1 MMEIDFSILSTIPPF
16 EGDEKI
22 NEKLSSIDNEINN
35 LQQSLNK
42 IYTDSIP
49 FDKMDYWVMFLV
61 ATLEVAADI
70 FISDPTTEWG
80 NKVQGHN
87 HKEFGSFSNRWNKSQ
102 TIIGKWCNIVHDN
115 IDHSGNPLDFQNRF
129 DELGNIIPNGV
140 KHNGPTISFGGGDH
154 RPRTYGHDLFYFWK
168 AISMYMNGEF
178 VDGGYING
186 EWHEVVSKIAL
197 RGQNNTVTEFEQMRL
212 LDATM
217 KYICHMFA
225 DFFSSKGLPMP
236 GSGVLEHSKERAL
249 RQFSQDMYKE
259 GMNIRTFFLQSVP
272 IAVSEIMM
280 RIYSHLKYSDSE
292 YSDEAKKAKLHLML
306 LVSHGI
312 STAINVGKVV
322 ITENPAS
329 LNLWMIVRTIS
340 LVLEVLCDKA
350 ELKHCLVEKVV
361 TSGVISGLEIKK
373 TLIILESDIYYTS
386 NYQQLTFRIKEEYD
400 KIVMQRISK
409 VLDVTNL
416 QEDLILQ
423 NMLNEEE
430 FSKNNDY
437 IERLSNE
444 LYYTVPSESLELL
457 TDRQEILATTITDK
471 EIIDFI
477 EK

>member
-1 MMEIDFSILSTIPPF
+1 M
-16 EGDEKI
+16 
-22 NEKLSSIDNEINN
+22 
-35 LQQSLNK
+35 
-42 IYTDSIP
+42 
-49 FDKMDYWVMFLV
+49 
-61 ATLEVAADI
+61 
-70 FISDPTTEWG
+70 
-80 NKVQGHN
+80 
-87 HKEFGSFSNRWNKSQ
+87 
-102 TIIGKWCNIVHDN
+102 
-115 IDHSGNPLDFQNRF
+115 
-129 DELGNIIPNGV
+129 
-140 KHNGPTISFGGGDH
+140 
-154 RPRTYGHDLFYFWK
+154 
-168 AISMYMNGEF
+168 
-178 VDGGYING
+178 
-186 EWHEVVSKIAL
+186 
-197 RGQNNTVTEFEQMRL
+197 
-212 LDATM
+212 
-217 KYICHMFA
+217 
-225 DFFSSKGLPMP
+225 
-236 GSGVLEHSKERAL
+236 
-249 RQFSQDMYKE
+249 
-259 GMNIRTFFLQSVP
+259 
-272 IAVSEIMM
+272 
-280 RIYSHLKYSDSE
+280 
-292 YSDEAKKAKLHLML
+292 
-306 LVSHGI
+306 
-312 STAINVGKVV
+312 V